1 MAYTYSVDDAQRVV
15 RVQLSGEFT
24 REDLVALSHDLANDP
39 RVSIEFVELIDLSG
53 VTTPPD
59 VPRGDIRRRATT
71 ALTPVS
77 RRAFVAPQPVIYG
90 LCRMFATFR
99 GMTANREPVEV
110 FHTVREAEAWL
121 GLKPL
126 GA

>member
-15 RVQLSGEFT
+15 RVQLSGVFT

-53 VTTPPD
+53 VVTPPD
-59 VPRGDIRRRATT
+59 VPRGDIRRRATN

-90 LCRMFATFR
+90 LCRMFVTFR

-110 FHTVREAEAWL
+110 FHTTREAEAWL

>member
-1 MAYTYSVDDAQRVV
+1 MAYTYSVDNAQRVV
-15 RVQLSGEFT
+15 RVRLSGEFT

-39 RVSIEFVELIDLSG
+39 RVSVEFVELIDMSD
-53 VTTPPD
+53 VRTPPD
-59 VPRGDIRRRATT
+59 VQRSDIRRRATT

-99 GMTANREPVEV
+99 ELTANREPVEV
-110 FHTVREAEAWL
+110 FHTTREAEAWL

-126 GA
+126 DV